1 MNVDRF
7 RAFRRDSQV
16 IISSNEWLTQQMDEI
31 IDEMR
36 VLPDDCSIEYQEE
49 LIDRMDHLQRKAAWE
64 EKEHNKFNEKY
75 KDMLE

>member
-1 MNVDRF
+1 MNVNRF
-7 RAFRRDSQV
+7 HAFRRDSQV

-31 IDEMR
+31 TDEMHN
-36 VLPDDCSIEYQEE
+36 LPDDCSIEDQED
-49 LIDRMDHLQRKAAWE
+49 LLNRMDHLQCKASWE